1 MREDIMT
8 RMHRQRIAIEP
19 TLIRAQRLRDATGVA
34 DALPVQW
41 ANTCICCQAV
51 YDDGPTRCPKK
62 GGLIVPLARLGIP
75 MVGAGTAYTREDP
88 ELEVDNTDLL
98 GHPLDVDED
107 DMPTMQFTLG
117 LVFDEDVPA
126 HAVGL

>member
-1 MREDIMT
+1 MP

-19 TLIRAQRLRDATGVA
+19 HLIHAQRLRDAAGSM

-41 ANTCICCQAV
+41 ANTCVCCQAV
-51 YDDGPTRCPKK
+51 YGEGATQCPKK
-62 GGLIVPLARLGIP
+62 GGLILPLARLGIP
-75 MVGAGTAYTREDP
+75 MVGAGTAYTIEDP
-88 ELEVDNTDLL
+88 VLEVDNTDLL

-117 LVFDEDVPA
+117 LVFDEEAPA
-126 HAVGL
+126 HAVDL

>member
-1 MREDIMT
+1 
-8 RMHRQRIAIEP
+8 
-19 TLIRAQRLRDATGVA
+19 
-34 DALPVQW
+34 
-41 ANTCICCQAV
+41 
-51 YDDGPTRCPKK
+51 
-62 GGLIVPLARLGIP
+62 